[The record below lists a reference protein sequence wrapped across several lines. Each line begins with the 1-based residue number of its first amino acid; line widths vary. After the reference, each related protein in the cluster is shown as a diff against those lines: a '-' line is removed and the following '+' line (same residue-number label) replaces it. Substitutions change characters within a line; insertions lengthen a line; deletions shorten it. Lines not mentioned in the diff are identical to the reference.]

1 MFFVSHSM
9 FSVTHN
15 MSKRKTVPVHQL
27 LGFSH
32 RLIFFGGGC
41 LGFVLSFELVQ
52 VYYLSYAK
60 LGFYRVSS
68 NSFGFGSSEVAVT
81 DER

>member
-1 MFFVSHSM
+1 MFCVSHSMFFVSLSM

-32 RLIFFGGGC
+32 ALMFPVWWMMGE
-41 LGFVLSFELVQ
+41 VLLYIIDLNILNTRF
-52 VYYLSYAK
+52 
-60 LGFYRVSS
+60 
-68 NSFGFGSSEVAVT
+68 
-81 DER
+81 